1 MHTDPKARDPRR
13 GVLALALALLS
24 LVLLTVMWPVVNGAD
39 ASVTERGDGV
49 LLGVILGFAAAVI
62 SGLAALIIALTAII
76 TDRGRTPGVIAA
88 AVAVTGPI
96 TASGLAPALTL

>member
-1 MHTDPKARDPRR
+1 MRTDPKVRAPRR
-13 GVLALALALLS
+13 GVLALALALVS

-39 ASVTERGDGV
+39 ASITEQGDGV
-49 LLGVILGFAAAVI
+49 LLGVILGFAGAVI

-96 TASGLAPALTL
+96 TASGLASALTL